1 MQENGTLK
9 LAEAHTRP
17 VAYWVEST
25 LSTVTN
31 PDSAVLAIQGVLGG
45 LTTPGRCKY
54 VQLKMESDIILPT
67 VHFRAYRL
75 ALRWSILAQACL
87 PGHSLTQA

>member
-1 MQENGTLK
+1 MK
-9 LAEAHTRP
+9 LAESHTRP

-45 LTTPGRCKY
+45 STTPG
-54 VQLKMESDIILPT
+54 I
-67 VHFRAYRL
+67 
-75 ALRWSILAQACL
+75 
-87 PGHSLTQA
+87 